1 MSFVK
6 LVECPRDAMQG
17 IKTWIPSKDKIEYIQ
32 SLLSVGY
39 DIIAFGSFVSSRA
52 VPQMKDSGYVLDHLD
67 LSLTASK
74 LLSIVANLR
83 GAKNACEF
91 SQIDFLGYPFS
102 ISENFQM
109 RNTNKTINESVF
121 ELKEIINISDK
132 FNKKVVVYLS
142 MGFGNP
148 YGDPWNY
155 EIVQKYIELL
165 YNMNIKNISI
175 SDTVGSAKKEDIS
188 YIFSKAIVDYPNIE
202 FGAHFHTRLDN
213 WFDKIDSAYKSGCL
227 KFDTAVQG
235 FGGCPMAKDELTGN
249 LPTEK
254 LITYF
259 NSLKVPLKINSLQ
272 FESSY
277 NIATKIFSRHK

>member
-1 MSFVK
+1 MSLVK

-17 IKTWIPSKDKIEYIQ
+17 IKTWIPSSQKIQYIQ
-32 SLLSVGY
+32 SLLSVGF
-39 DIIAFGSFVSSRA
+39 DVIDFGSFVSSRA
-52 VPQMKDSGYVLDHLD
+52 VPQMKDTGYVLDHLD
-67 LSLTASK
+67 LSLTNSK

-109 RNTNKTINESVF
+109 RNTNKTINESIS
-121 ELKEIINISDK
+121 ELKEILNLSDK
-132 FNKKVVVYLS
+132 YNKEVVVYLS

-188 YIFSKAIVDYPNIE
+188 YIFSKAIDEYPNIE
-202 FGAHFHTRLDN
+202 FGAHFHTKKDN
-213 WFDKIDSAYKSGCL
+213 WFDKIDSAFKAGCFR
-227 KFDTAVQG
+227 FDSAIQG

-259 NSLKVPLKINSLQ
+259 NTSKVPLRINSLQ

-277 NIATKIFSRHK
+277 NIKSIFF

>member
-1 MSFVK
+1 MSLVK

-17 IKTWIPSKDKIEYIQ
+17 IKTWIPSSQKIQYIQ
-32 SLLSVGY
+32 SLLSVGF
-39 DIIAFGSFVSSRA
+39 DVIDFGSFVSSRA
-52 VPQMKDSGYVLDHLD
+52 VPQMKDTGYVLDHLD
-67 LSLTASK
+67 LSLTNSK

-109 RNTNKTINESVF
+109 RNTNKTINESIS
-121 ELKEIINISDK
+121 ELKEILNLSDK
-132 FNKKVVVYLS
+132 YNKEVVVYLS

-188 YIFSKAIVDYPNIE
+188 YIFSKAIDDYPNIE
-202 FGAHFHTRLDN
+202 FGAHFHTKKDN
-213 WFDKIDSAYKSGCL
+213 WFDKIDSAFKAGCFR
-227 KFDTAVQG
+227 FDSAIQG

-259 NSLKVPLKINSLQ
+259 NTSKVPLRINSLQ

-277 NIATKIFSRHK
+277 NIASKIFLKHK

>member
-1 MSFVK
+1 M
-6 LVECPRDAMQG
+6 
-17 IKTWIPSKDKIEYIQ
+17 
-32 SLLSVGY
+32 
-39 DIIAFGSFVSSRA
+39 
-52 VPQMKDSGYVLDHLD
+52 
-67 LSLTASK
+67 
-74 LLSIVANLR
+74 
-83 GAKNACEF
+83 
-91 SQIDFLGYPFS
+91 
-102 ISENFQM
+102 
-109 RNTNKTINESVF
+109 
-121 ELKEIINISDK
+121 
-132 FNKKVVVYLS
+132 
-142 MGFGNP
+142 
-148 YGDPWNY
+148 
-155 EIVQKYIELL
+155 LL

-277 NIATKIFSRHK
+277 NIATKIFSRYK